1 MMTYNLCYN
10 SYSILEHTD
19 GSPASLSFC
28 KGGGVFDID
37 KRLPDFTSKT
47 KEELIT
53 WIEQVEGFKTYIYLE
68 LLDGKGK
75 YSACHVKV
83 VDAWIDEYPDWT
95 GEIPPPFDESKHSFG
110 TR

>member
-1 MMTYNLCYN
+1 MNYTLCY
-10 SYSILEHTD
+10 SHYAILEHTD
-19 GSPASLSFC
+19 GSPPFLFFGEESRVGS
-28 KGGGVFDID
+28 ID
-37 KRLPDFTSKT
+37 KRLPDFATKT
-47 KEELIT
+47 KEELIY
-53 WIEQVEGFKTYIYLE
+53 WLEHVEGFKTYIYLE